1 MITLPFKGGDHMTS
15 DNDKKAKDNN
25 AKRHEKNMEREK
37 NRQAGK
43 RAYSKETNHL

>member
-1 MITLPFKGGDHMTS
+1 
-15 DNDKKAKDNN
+15 
-25 AKRHEKNMEREK
+25 MEREK

>member
-1 MITLPFKGGDHMTS
+1 MMTS
-15 DNDKKAKDNN
+15 DNDKKQKTIMPNDMKKYGA
-25 AKRHEKNMEREK
+25 RK